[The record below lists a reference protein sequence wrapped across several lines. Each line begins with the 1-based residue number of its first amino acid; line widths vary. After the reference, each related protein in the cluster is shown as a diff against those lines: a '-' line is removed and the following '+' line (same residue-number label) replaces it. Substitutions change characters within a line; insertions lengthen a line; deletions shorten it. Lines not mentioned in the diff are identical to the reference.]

1 MSCLREIRLII
12 AQNLDLPIP
21 TRAAVIEVLTALD
34 VSLDTEGYEPPPEVV
49 EAIDKVYKS
58 ILASTD
64 TDTDAD
70 EDTTEEEFE
79 FEPEYIGLDDI
90 VYDEDEDEDDE
101 EEDED
106 L

>member
-12 AQNLDLPIP
+12 AQNLDLPTP
-21 TRAAVIEVLTALD
+21 TRTAVVEVLTALD
-34 VSLDTEGYEPPPEVV
+34 VSLDTEGYEPPLEVV
-49 EAIDKVYKS
+49 EAIGNVYKS

-64 TDTDAD
+64 MELD
-70 EDTTEEEFE
+70 EDVDEEEYE
-79 FEPEYIGLDDI
+79 NQNEYIELDDI
-90 VYDEDEDEDDE
+90 VFEEEDDDDD

>member
-21 TRAAVIEVLTALD
+21 IRSAVVEVLTALD

-58 ILASTD
+58 ILASP
-64 TDTDAD
+64 DAD
-70 EDTTEEEFE
+70 VAEDTTEEEE
-79 FEPEYIGLDDI
+79 DDGDDVYIELDDI
-90 VYDEDEDEDDE
+90 VYDEDDDD